1 MKKNIFHIY
10 ISIIL
15 TYLIICTINLII
27 FFYVLRLE
35 FYLIWL
41 NFSIIT
47 FLFTLYAWIHGV
59 ITKSISLKILLHISK
74 KNKEYKINEITN
86 KIVNKEFHKR
96 IEILKKNKLVYF
108 KKGFFKLSDSG
119 ISKNNFILK
128 LRKLYS
134 INTKNF
140 YF

>member
-1 MKKNIFHIY
+1 MY
-10 ISIIL
+10 
-15 TYLIICTINLII
+15 
-27 FFYVLRLE
+27 LE

-47 FLFTLYAWIHGV
+47 LLFTLYAWIHGV
-59 ITKSISLKILLHISK
+59 ITKSVSLKILLHISK
-74 KNKEYKINEITN
+74 ENKRYKISEITN
-86 KIVNKEFHKR
+86 KIVNKEFDKR

-108 KKGFFKLSDSG
+108 KKGFFKISENG

-128 LRKLYS
+128 LRKLYN